1 MIPYVLIFNT
11 LPRSIIRIFI
21 RTNIIRTTTKMTTC
35 VRICLKKYPH
45 RDYQNLH
52 DKLNNQQILNDTN
65 KMREN
70 SNIQEYVDDA
80 DSIPP

>member
-1 MIPYVLIFNT
+1 
-11 LPRSIIRIFI
+11 
-21 RTNIIRTTTKMTTC
+21 MTTC

-80 DSIPP
+80 DSILP